1 VKKTLPMLVCICVML
16 MIFMACGQ
24 KAETPQ
30 AQAAAAKTETQATA
44 ANDAGVKII
53 DEILAAFDQCV
64 ADAAALA
71 KDKPEAAVLL
81 PQLEKLYAGYGVK
94 MAALNGRFLAL
105 RDQDIFAFRRANG
118 YMTDNRPKHVFN
130 KDTILSSAYVYYNLE
145 KGERAVVD
153 MLSSKIVRLLDD
165 AVKQ

>member
-1 VKKTLPMLVCICVML
+1 LTKKFIWIVLVCAGSVLFIG
-16 MIFMACGQ
+16 CGK
-24 KAETPQ
+24 KAKAPQEQAKTAAQ
-30 AQAAAAKTETQATA
+30 AQAAD
-44 ANDAGVKII
+44 DAGKAII

-81 PQLEKLYAGYGVK
+81 PRLEKLYADTGMK
-94 MAALNGRFLAL
+94 MAALNARFLAL

-118 YMTDNRPKHVFN
+118 YMTDNRPKHVFA
-130 KDTILSSAYVYYNLE
+130 KDAAFNAAYLYYNLE
-145 KGERAVVD
+145 KGETAVVD

>member
-1 VKKTLPMLVCICVML
+1 LKKKFMWIVL
-16 MIFMACGQ
+16 MGAGLAFCSSCGQ
-24 KAETPQ
+24 KAEPPQEQAKTAAQ
-30 AQAAAAKTETQATA
+30 AQAGE
-44 ANDAGVKII
+44 DAGRAVV
-53 DEILAAFDQCV
+53 DEILATFDQCV

-81 PQLEKLYAGYGVK
+81 PQLEKLYADAGVK
-94 MAALNGRFLAL
+94 MAALNAKFLAL

-118 YMTDNRPKHVFN
+118 YMTDNRPKHVHA
-130 KDTILSSAYVYYNLE
+130 KDNTLNAAYVYYNLE

-153 MLSSKIVRLLDD
+153 MLSSQIVKLLDD

>member
-1 VKKTLPMLVCICVML
+1 MKKTMLLVFVCIL
-16 MIFMACGQ
+16 MTFFVACGK

-30 AQAAAAKTETQATA
+30 APAEPAAAPEIKVAVP
-44 ANDAGVKII
+44 ANAGNAIV
-53 DEILAAFDQCV
+53 DEILATFDQCV

-81 PQLEKLYAGYGVK
+81 PQLEKLYADAGVK
-94 MAALNGRFLAL
+94 MAALNAKFLAL

-118 YMTDNRPKHVFN
+118 YMTDNRPKHVHA
-130 KDTILSSAYVYYNLE
+130 KDNTLNAAYVYYNLE

-153 MLSSKIVRLLDD
+153 MLSSQIVKLLDD